1 MNSWVSFIYDAAA
14 VAIILICMARGAMDG
29 FAKAFVQT
37 VGLVVSVAAAL
48 YVSRVCASLIY
59 TTAIQPGLLSTIE
72 SSIENAVDTESVVEG
87 LKSALGAIP
96 ALSAV
101 LFDFSGVEAS
111 LDGAVNLESSKI
123 AAVVESSVIRPVVE
137 PLLQMIIFIL
147 TLIIL
152 MFVVTLLAKGS
163 KGFNKVPLIG
173 GINSFLGAV
182 MGIING
188 GVLLCAAAA
197 VISLIISAKGDSQY
211 LSQDIISNTYI
222 FKWIYNAVTGGLK

>member
-14 VAIILICMARGAMDG
+14 VAIILICMARGAKDG
-29 FAKAFVQT
+29 FAKAIVQT

>member
-1 MNSWVSFIYDAAA
+1 MNNWVPFMYDAAA
-14 VAIILICMARGAMDG
+14 VIIVLICMARGAKDG

-37 VGLVVSVAAAL
+37 VGMVVSVAAAL

-59 TTAIQPGLLSTIE
+59 TTAIQPGLLNTIQ
-72 SSIENAVDTESVVEG
+72 SSVENAVDTESVIEG
-87 LKSALGAIP
+87 LKAAMGGIP

-101 LFDFSGVEAS
+101 FFDFSGVEAS

-123 AAVVESSVIRPVVE
+123 ASVVESGVIRPVVE
-137 PLLQMIIFIL
+137 PLLQTVIFIA

-163 KGFNKVPLIG
+163 KTFNRVPVIG

-197 VISLIISAKGDSQY
+197 IISLIISAKGSSEY
-211 LSQDIISNTYI
+211 LSADIISNTYL
-222 FKWIYNAVTGGLK
+222 FKWIYGAVTGGLK

>member
-14 VAIILICMARGAMDG
+14 VAIILICMARGAKDG
-29 FAKAFVQT
+29 FAKAIVQT

-87 LKSALGAIP
+87 LKSALGALP